1 MTKEENVGNGAEA
14 IKLFGPEI
22 TFVTFTHISL
32 SKARWPVKPSFQRNG
47 PGKGKE
53 LEVPL
58 SIVMPTAVCGAMC
71 EFKYPNC

>member
-1 MTKEENVGNGAEA
+1 
-14 IKLFGPEI
+14 
-22 TFVTFTHISL
+22 
-32 SKARWPVKPSFQRNG
+32 VKPSFQRNG